1 MKLKPA
7 RRGRRGKLEEDTICA
22 HDDEHHHGGFV
33 WGLFYVFSETDFSFH
48 TF

>member
-7 RRGRRGKLEEDTICA
+7 LRGGRGELEEDTICA
-22 HDDEHHHGGFV
+22 HDDEHYHGDFI
-33 WGLFYVFSETDFSFH
+33 WGLFYVFSGTDFSFH